1 MRAYEIKGTRDMYR
15 EVRNLALSGF
25 ERQTIFN
32 APILRLSADDRRIV
46 AAWAAKV
53 PIRPPDVPVA
63 RMSRAYLALLGS
75 PEPTAAQVGEFLES
89 ARANDDVRYTALKL
103 IEKFP
108 DDPRCFAPLVMEVL
122 DKPAPMSTIP
132 DPMPHNIY
140 VTALGAF
147 AHGAAAP
154 LEDALRIMDKS
165 DDFLVAR
172 SHRIGQL
179 YGVEM
184 GAERM
189 RAICERIVRSSK
201 DAHPDG
207 WIRELNKI
215 DPAGAREAVA
225 QWAKDG
231 VLTTAE
237 VRRIEEQLDRGY

>member
-1 MRAYEIKGTRDMYR
+1 
-15 EVRNLALSGF
+15 
-25 ERQTIFN
+25 
-32 APILRLSADDRRIV
+32 
-46 AAWAAKV
+46 
-53 PIRPPDVPVA
+53 
-63 RMSRAYLALLGS
+63 MSRAYLALLGS

-89 ARANDDVRYTALKL
+89 ARAHDDVRYTALKL

-140 VTALGAF
+140 VAALGAF

-172 SHRIGQL
+172 SHRIGEL

-184 GAERM
+184 GAERL
-189 RAICERIVRSSK
+189 RAISDRLVRSPT

-207 WIRELNKI
+207 WIRALNKVN
-215 DPAGAREAVA
+215 PTGARDAVA
-225 QWAKDG
+225 AWAKDG
-231 VLTTAE
+231 VLNAAE
-237 VRRIEEQLDRGY
+237 VKRIVEQLDRGY